1 MCLEVGPRYRCAHEE
16 TQQEWLHLDTD
27 DQIAAFFRGLTE
39 PGSHT
44 RAAATGDLMS
54 SRGCVY
60 FQISC
65 RGDMVGDGSNQS
77 QKKKK
82 KVLQKCCSR
91 GEAPRDVCSSRV
103 TQICIPTICISIFT
117 CSWPPDLFYS
127 APVS

>member
-44 RAAATGDLMS
+44 RAAAAGDLMS

-82 KVLQKCCSR
+82 KSCRSAAPEERPHVMSVLL
-91 GEAPRDVCSSRV
+91 E
-103 TQICIPTICISIFT
+103 
-117 CSWPPDLFYS
+117 
-127 APVS
+127 

>member
-1 MCLEVGPRYRCAHEE
+1 MVASGHRV
-16 TQQEWLHLDTD
+16 

-39 PGSHT
+39 LDSHT
-44 RAAATGDLMS
+44 RAAAAGDLMS

-82 KVLQKCCSR
+82 SCRSAAPEERPHVMSVLL
-91 GEAPRDVCSSRV
+91 E
-103 TQICIPTICISIFT
+103 
-117 CSWPPDLFYS
+117 
-127 APVS
+127 

>member
-1 MCLEVGPRYRCAHEE
+1 MVASGHR
-16 TQQEWLHLDTD
+16 D

-44 RAAATGDLMS
+44 RAAAAGDLMS

-77 QKKKK
+77 QKKKSLAE
-82 KVLQKCCSR
+82 VLLQRR
-91 GEAPRDVCSSRV
+91 G
-103 TQICIPTICISIFT
+103 PT
-117 CSWPPDLFYS
+117 
-127 APVS
+127 

>member
-1 MCLEVGPRYRCAHEE
+1 MVASGHR
-16 TQQEWLHLDTD
+16 D

-39 PGSHT
+39 LDSHT
-44 RAAATGDLMS
+44 RAAAAGDLMS

-82 KVLQKCCSR
+82 SLAEVLLQRR
-91 GEAPRDVCSSRV
+91 G
-103 TQICIPTICISIFT
+103 PT
-117 CSWPPDLFYS
+117 
-127 APVS
+127 

>member
-1 MCLEVGPRYRCAHEE
+1 MVASGHR
-16 TQQEWLHLDTD
+16 D

-39 PGSHT
+39 LDSHT
-44 RAAATGDLMS
+44 RAAAAGDLMS

-82 KVLQKCCSR
+82 SCRSAAPEERPHVMSVLL
-91 GEAPRDVCSSRV
+91 E
-103 TQICIPTICISIFT
+103 
-117 CSWPPDLFYS
+117 
-127 APVS
+127 